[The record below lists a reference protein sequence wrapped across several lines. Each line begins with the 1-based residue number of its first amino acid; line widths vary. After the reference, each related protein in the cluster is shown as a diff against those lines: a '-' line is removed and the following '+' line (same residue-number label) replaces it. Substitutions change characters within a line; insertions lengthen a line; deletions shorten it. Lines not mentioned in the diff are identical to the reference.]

1 MSVTDPHQEEH
12 ADGIVEDKTQAAPA
26 YFNVL
31 FYGLIIWGVIFM
43 AYYLFSGWSSQ
54 EEFQQKMA
62 AHKGETPAQQQGSPP
77 ASSPNDQ
84 ATVTKAA
91 PAAMPGMTADGGALY
106 DQHCSGCHGADGKG
120 GFGPDLS
127 GDYKYGKTVAAT
139 SESISNGRPGNMPAF
154 GKKLSEDE
162 IKALTDFILAL

>member
-31 FYGLIIWGVIFM
+31 FYGLIVWGVIFM
-43 AYYLFSGWSSQ
+43 AYYLFSGWSS
-54 EEFQQKMA
+54 EAEFQQKMA
-62 AHKGETPAQQQGSPP
+62 AHKGETATQQEVP
-77 ASSPNDQ
+77 SSP
-84 ATVTKAA
+84 ATSSPQTAAAKPA
-91 PAAMPGMTADGGALY
+91 PAVMPATGGNGEELY
-106 DQHCSGCHGADGKG
+106 ARHCSGCHGDDGKG

-127 GDYKYGKTVAAT
+127 GDYKYGKTVAAVI
-139 SESISNGRPGNMPAF
+139 ESIADGRPGNMPSF

-162 IKALTDFILAL
+162 IKSLTDFILAL